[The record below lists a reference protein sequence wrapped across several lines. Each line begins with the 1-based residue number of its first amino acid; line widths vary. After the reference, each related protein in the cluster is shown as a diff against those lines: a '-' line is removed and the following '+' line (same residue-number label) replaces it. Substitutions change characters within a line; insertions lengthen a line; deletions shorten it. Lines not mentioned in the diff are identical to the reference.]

1 MAVSSSAGRERN
13 LVGWALPGLV
23 AGMMFAVFA
32 MVVGIFSSALW
43 APPQGIAQAI
53 GIGPNGHDFHIVPF
67 ILGLVGH
74 MMNSIVIGAIF
85 VALVR
90 AARPGAAVIAM
101 GGVVYGLAVYVLM
114 YWVLLRNVFTLWAAP
129 GVQSF
134 LSSNPEWAW
143 IAGHLIFGMT
153 LGGLVAYGPGRLL
166 TRKAK
171 GSLAAGQA

>member
-1 MAVSSSAGRERN
+1 MAVSSSTERERN
-13 LVGWALPGLV
+13 LVRWALPGLV

-32 MVVGIFSSALW
+32 MVVGVFSSALW

-67 ILGLVGH
+67 VLGLIGH

-90 AARPGAAVIAM
+90 AARPGPAVTVM
-101 GGVVYGLAVYVLM
+101 GGVVYGLAVYAVM
-114 YWVLLRNVFTLWAAP
+114 YWVLVRNVFTLWAAP

-143 IAGHLIFGMT
+143 IVGHLVFGMI
-153 LGGLVAYGPGRLL
+153 LGGLVAYGPTRLFA
-166 TRKAK
+166 RQGARP
-171 GSLAAGQA
+171 LAAAQS